1 MAFTER
7 RCRICGCTEL
17 QACPG
22 GCSWIDKDLCS
33 SCAAAAGV
41 GAESAMAVV
50 VRQRLII
57 AGSTI
62 KLSRTEAVVM
72 QVLVAAPDR
81 LIDID
86 TLHAAMYP
94 GSKPPSRE
102 SNVLQVLV
110 SRVRRKLAAAGHK
123 HAIETIRLRGYRFV
137 MPQGGVA

>member
-1 MAFTER
+1 MATTER

-22 GCSWIDKDLCS
+22 GCSWVGADLCS
-33 SCAAAAGV
+33 SCAAAAGP
-41 GAESAMAVV
+41 AADSTMAVV
-50 VRQRLII
+50 VKQRLLI

-62 KLSRTEAVVM
+62 KLSRTEVVVM
-72 QVLVAAPDR
+72 RVLVASPDR
-81 LIDID
+81 LVELP

-94 GSKPPSRE
+94 GELPSRE

-137 MPQGGVA
+137 MPQGGAA

>member
-1 MAFTER
+1 MAATER
-7 RCRICGCTEL
+7 RCRVCSCTDL

-22 GCSWIDKDLCS
+22 GCSWASADLCS
-33 SCAAAAGV
+33 SCAAAAGAD
-41 GAESAMAVV
+41 AESAMAVV

-72 QVLVAAPDR
+72 QLLVAAPDR

-137 MPQGGVA
+137 MPQGGAV

>member
-1 MAFTER
+1 MAATER
-7 RCRICGCTEL
+7 RCRVCSCTEL

-22 GCSWIDKDLCS
+22 GCSWVGTDLCS
-33 SCAAAAGV
+33 SCATAAGP
-41 GAESAMAVV
+41 SADSTMAVV
-50 VRQRLII
+50 VRQRLQI

-81 LIDID
+81 LVEIDA
-86 TLHAAMYP
+86 LHAAMYP
-94 GSKPPSRE
+94 SSKPPSRE

-137 MPQGGVA
+137 MPQGGAA

>member
-1 MAFTER
+1 MAATER
-7 RCRICGCTEL
+7 RCRVCGCTEL

-22 GCSWIDKDLCS
+22 GCSWAGADLCS
-33 SCAAAAGV
+33 SCAAAAGPD
-41 GAESAMAVV
+41 AASAMAAV
-50 VRQRLII
+50 VRQRLLI
-57 AGSTI
+57 AGSSI

-81 LIDID
+81 LVEVDA
-86 TLHAAMYP
+86 LHAAMYP

-110 SRVRRKLAAAGHK
+110 SRLRRKLAAAGHN

-137 MPQGGVA
+137 MPQGGTP

>member
-1 MAFTER
+1 MAATER
-7 RCRICGCTEL
+7 RCRVCSCTDL

-22 GCSWIDKDLCS
+22 GCSWVGADLCS
-33 SCAAAAGV
+33 SCATAAGA
-41 GAESAMAVV
+41 GAEGTMAVV
-50 VRQRLII
+50 VRQRLLI
-57 AGSTI
+57 AGSSI

-81 LIDID
+81 LVEIDA
-86 TLHAAMYP
+86 LHAAMYP

-110 SRVRRKLAAAGHK
+110 SRVRRKLAAAGHR

-137 MPQGGVA
+137 MPQGGAT

>member
-1 MAFTER
+1 MAATER
-7 RCRICGCTEL
+7 RCRVCSCTDL

-22 GCSWIDKDLCS
+22 GCSWVGPDLCS
-33 SCAAAAGV
+33 SCATAAGA
-41 GAESAMAVV
+41 GAEGTMAVV
-50 VRQRLII
+50 ARQRLLI
-57 AGSTI
+57 AGSSI

-72 QVLVAAPDR
+72 QVLVGAPDR
-81 LIDID
+81 LVEVE

-137 MPQGGVA
+137 MPQGGAA